1 MTSNKNLNPI
11 GFITVRSSSSRLPN
25 KCFLPFGD
33 NETVLSHVIKRSI
46 FYNIEPIVCTSI
58 HKSDDSIELL
68 ANDLG
73 VKVFRGSLNNK
84 LKRWLNCAKFFN
96 IDKFHTIDADDPFFD
111 GPQMIKS
118 LNMLNENK
126 FDCICPTKS
135 SSEGDASVGY
145 SLTTDIVEKSLS
157 DISDETDTEMMWYFL
172 ERVKGIRMYEME
184 NTNSINL
191 SLRLTLDFEEDYWL
205 LSFIQRL
212 LGTYASRED
221 INNLFS
227 SNPDLAKINL
237 FRNDEWKNAQLSKK
251 I

>member
-84 LKRWLNCAKFFN
+84 L
-96 IDKFHTIDADDPFFD
+96 
-111 GPQMIKS
+111 
-118 LNMLNENK
+118 E
-126 FDCICPTKS
+126 
-135 SSEGDASVGY
+135 
-145 SLTTDIVEKSLS
+145 
-157 DISDETDTEMMWYFL
+157 
-172 ERVKGIRMYEME
+172 
-184 NTNSINL
+184 
-191 SLRLTLDFEEDYWL
+191 L
-205 LSFIQRL
+205 LPNF
-212 LGTYASRED
+212 RE
-221 INNLFS
+221 I
-227 SNPDLAKINL
+227 
-237 FRNDEWKNAQLSKK
+237 
-251 I
+251 